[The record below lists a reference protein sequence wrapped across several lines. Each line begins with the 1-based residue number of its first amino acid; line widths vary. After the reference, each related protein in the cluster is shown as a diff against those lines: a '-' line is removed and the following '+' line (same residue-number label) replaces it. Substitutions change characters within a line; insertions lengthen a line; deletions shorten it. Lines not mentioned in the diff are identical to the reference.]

1 MLLKLIIQTEL
12 IAANLIISPDH
23 LKFILNLLSLTTWPN
38 VIAMKHI
45 PNFITSLNLAAGFV
59 AIIFVMNGD
68 LTTASWLILAAMV
81 FDFLDGFSARLLKA
95 YSETGKELDSLAD
108 VVSFGVAPG
117 LIIYKLLVASPGNLS
132 RPDSVNTSILLYIT
146 VLMPVCAALRLAKFN
161 IDTTQTT
168 SFKGLP
174 TPANAIAVISVV
186 LAENYSSVPL
196 LKSLTGSTTA
206 LLIYSVILSI
216 LMVTRIPLLSLKFKN
231 ANFRG
236 NEGRFI
242 LIGLVLISFIIF
254 GLSAAPLIIP
264 IYIIVSLIKPSSH
277 HSGALYA
284 SGKQG
289 KT

>member
-1 MLLKLIIQTEL
+1 MLLKLIIQTVL

-23 LKFILNLLSLTTWPN
+23 LKFILNLLSLTTWHN
-38 VIAMKHI
+38 VTAMKHI
-45 PNFITSLNLAAGFV
+45 PNLITSLNLAAGFA
-59 AIIFVMNGD
+59 AIIFSMNGD
-68 LTTASWLILAAMV
+68 LIIACWLIVAAMV

-95 YSETGKELDSLAD
+95 YSDTGKELDSLAD

-117 LIIYKLLVASPGNLS
+117 LIIYKLLIASSGNLS
-132 RPDSVNTSILLYIT
+132 RPDSGFISILLYIT

-186 LAENYSSVPL
+186 LAENYSSIPL
-196 LKSLTGSTTA
+196 LKSLTGSTAA
-206 LLIYSVILSI
+206 LLIYTVILSL

-231 ANFRG
+231 LNLRG
-236 NEGRFI
+236 NEEMYI

-254 GLSAAPLIIP
+254 GLAAAPLIIP
-264 IYIIVSLIKPSSH
+264 IYIIVSLITTSYRTKVH
-277 HSGALYA
+277 L
-284 SGKQG
+284 
-289 KT
+289 